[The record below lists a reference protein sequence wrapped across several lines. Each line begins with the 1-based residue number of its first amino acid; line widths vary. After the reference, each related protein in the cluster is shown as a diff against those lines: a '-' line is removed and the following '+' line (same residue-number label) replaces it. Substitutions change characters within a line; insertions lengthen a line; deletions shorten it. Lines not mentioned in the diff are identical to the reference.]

1 VIVCNIIF
9 FFRDALFFF
18 LLLIDLSKAATL
30 AQCALNS
37 RSQEEVKANIAR
49 GMSLLGPTITL
60 DTLVE
65 TLLISIG
72 SLSGVRRLEI
82 LCTIACLGVIVNY
95 VVFMT
100 FYPACLSL
108 ILEVN
113 IIWFEDFSILR
124 RNSLYIYR
132 NYILFFVWNFSLNH
146 SVCIRVLY
154 FKRRKRNIVKLK
166 SFIKEICRLRS
177 LFDKKIQWNEK

>member
-1 VIVCNIIF
+1 MKETSLCSCTQCDIIF
-9 FFRDALFFF
+9 FSRDALFFF

-95 VVFMT
+95 VVFIT

-108 ILEVN
+108 ILEVD
-113 IIWFEDFSILR
+113 IIFGLSYFLRKNSI
-124 RNSLYIYR
+124 SEY
-132 NYILFFVWNFSLNH
+132 
-146 SVCIRVLY
+146 
-154 FKRRKRNIVKLK
+154 
-166 SFIKEICRLRS
+166 
-177 LFDKKIQWNEK
+177 